1 MPTDLISEWVDDE
14 LKSILGF
21 LQPKYVV
28 AGDIIEVTSIDHVEI
43 SWDINTA
50 MVLIGVRLDGW
61 PVEIVDGEYHSAQYD
76 SISRTEEDE

>member
-1 MPTDLISEWVDDE
+1 MPDELRSEWADDE

-21 LQPKYVV
+21 LQPMYVIT
-28 AGDIIEVTSIDHVEI
+28 GDTIEVESIEHVKI
-43 SWDINTA
+43 SWDIKTA

-61 PVEIVDGEYHSAQYD
+61 PVEIIDGEYHSAQYD